1 MKNMNNTSSRWR
13 LCIFLVALVLGTQA
27 HAAGFRMG
35 FVKFDR
41 IIKESEPA
49 KLIQTR
55 LEQEFSAREKDVAA
69 QDTAFKAAADKFQID
84 RPVMSETQRQNT
96 QKTLADKEREL
107 QRKRRAFQED
117 LNQRKNEELQKLLA
131 SVNQVIKQLAEA
143 ENLDL
148 VVQDAVYVN
157 PKEDLT
163 DKVLGAL
170 KARSK

>member
-1 MKNMNNTSSRWR
+1 M
-13 LCIFLVALVLGTQA
+13 
-27 HAAGFRMG
+27 
-35 FVKFDR
+35 
-41 IIKESEPA
+41 
-49 KLIQTR
+49 IQTR

-170 KARSK
+170 KARNK

>member
-1 MKNMNNTSSRWR
+1 MKYMKNASSLRH
-13 LCIFLVALVLGTQA
+13 LCIILGALLVGAQA

-55 LEQEFSAREKDVAA
+55 LEQEFSAREKDIAA
-69 QDTAFKAAADKFQID
+69 QDAAFKAAADKFQID
-84 RPVMSETQRQNT
+84 GPVIPEAQRLST
-96 QKTLADKEREL
+96 QKTLADQEREL
-107 QRKRRAFQED
+107 QRKHRAFQED
-117 LNQRKNEELQKLLA
+117 LNLRKNEELQKLLA
-131 SVNQVIKQLAEA
+131 SVNQVVKQVAEA
-143 ENLDL
+143 ENVDL

-157 PKEDLT
+157 PKDDLT